1 MGLQNGRPNAR
12 FLSEAALSQR
22 SWPEQLQHFLRE
34 TEPSASPGVALE
46 EAHPSIACRKD
57 RERESDSNF
66 WVIQEVLVEVGV
78 QICEPQSELNEQVTT
93 VVSLAVF
100 LPFAFSGAELCSMQ
114 FEKYFSEE
122 I

>member
-1 MGLQNGRPNAR
+1 M
-12 FLSEAALSQR
+12 
-22 SWPEQLQHFLRE
+22 
-34 TEPSASPGVALE
+34 E

-66 WVIQEVLVEVGV
+66 WVIQEVLVEVGG

>member
-1 MGLQNGRPNAR
+1 MHV
-12 FLSEAALSQR
+12 S
-22 SWPEQLQHFLRE
+22 FLRLPSHNAHGQSSSS
-34 TEPSASPGVALE
+34 TSCMEPNPRVALE
-46 EAHPSIACRKD
+46 EAHPSISCRKD

-66 WVIQEVLVEVGV
+66 WGIQEVLVEVGG

-100 LPFAFSGAELCSMQ
+100 LPFAFSGAELCSIQ
-114 FEKYFSEE
+114 FENYFSEE